1 MAPPLKRLATLFVLT
16 SALLAL
22 GACGGAFSNA
32 DGEGTGGSSGS
43 GGGTGKGKSCE
54 HSGKTYADGAPD
66 GDEARALKL
75 LEKAEQGCLITNSL
89 CGHRELA
96 PQLVRAAS

>member
-32 DGEGTGGSSGS
+32 DGEGTGG
-43 GGGTGKGKSCE
+43 
-54 HSGKTYADGAPD
+54 
-66 GDEARALKL
+66 
-75 LEKAEQGCLITNSL
+75 
-89 CGHRELA
+89 
-96 PQLVRAAS
+96 